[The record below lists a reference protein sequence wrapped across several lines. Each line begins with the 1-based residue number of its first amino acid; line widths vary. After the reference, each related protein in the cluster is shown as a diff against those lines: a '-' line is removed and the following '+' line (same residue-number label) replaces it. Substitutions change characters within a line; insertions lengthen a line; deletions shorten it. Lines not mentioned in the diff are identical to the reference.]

1 MAKHSSVPTG
11 KTDAPIIA
19 GITPVPRRLSPGEHL
34 FRRGDK
40 TFGMFFVVAGRLRMQ
55 RVTPDGGLVTMHTA
69 RPGET
74 FAEASLFIE
83 CYQCDVIA
91 EAEAEVGC
99 YPRDVFVARLCET
112 PEVLWEFA
120 ARLARD
126 LHGMRQRY
134 ELKQI
139 RSAPERVLQFIRLRS
154 DANGVYF
161 GQGTLKDMAAELGL
175 THEALYRALSQL
187 EKRGF
192 IDRRSGLRLISS
204 DC

>member
-1 MAKHSSVPTG
+1 ML
-11 KTDAPIIA
+11 
-19 GITPVPRRLSPGEHL
+19 RRLSAGEYL

-40 TFGMFFVVAGRLRMQ
+40 TLGMFFVMAGRLRMQ
-55 RVTPDGGLVTMHTA
+55 RVTPDGGLVTIHTA
-69 RPGET
+69 RSGET
-74 FAEASLFIE
+74 FAEASLFVE
-83 CYQCDVIA
+83 CYQCDVVA
-91 EAEAEVGC
+91 ETEAEVGC
-99 YPRDVFVARLCET
+99 YPKDAFTGQLCEN
-112 PEVLWEFA
+112 PEALWEFA

-154 DANGVYF
+154 NAAGSFDIN
-161 GQGTLKDMAAELGL
+161 GTLKDIAAELGL

-187 EKRGF
+187 EKRGV